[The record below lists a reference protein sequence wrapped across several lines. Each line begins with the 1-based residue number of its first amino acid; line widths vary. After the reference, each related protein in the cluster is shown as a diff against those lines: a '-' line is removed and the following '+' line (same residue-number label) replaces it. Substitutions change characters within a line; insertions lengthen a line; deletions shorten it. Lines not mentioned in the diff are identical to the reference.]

1 MQIKKNGVK
10 KFNKS
15 QELFKKVS
23 KNIPLASQTFS
34 KSYLQYIKGQA
45 PLFITRAKGCRVW
58 DVDGNEY
65 IDFINGLL
73 PVVLG
78 YQYKAVD
85 EAIKKQLKKGIIFS
99 LSSPLEY
106 ELAQLLIKHIPC
118 AEMVR
123 FGKNGSDV
131 TTGAIRLARAVTGR
145 DQVAVCYDRETEIL
159 TKDGFK
165 KFEDLDEKETVAT
178 LNPSTK
184 ELEYHRIE
192 KKIKYRFR
200 GKMIRFRGQRVD
212 LMVTPEHKIY
222 RKFRLTNSSYFKLVE
237 AKTILGM
244 KTIIQ
249 MTSTCKW
256 NGERRDKFFIPK
268 ISQSRPTK
276 NINSF
281 AIKDFVRFMG
291 WYLSEGFC
299 IEQKRGRYEVCI
311 SQDGK
316 NLEKNKEIIS
326 TIKRLGFTPY
336 RNGHHICFN
345 SKELVQ
351 YLKQFGKTKDK
362 YIPDWIQNL
371 SPDYL
376 SVFADAMVKGDG
388 TFERRRMRKFY
399 SASPKLIDGM
409 QEIFLKIGY
418 STTVSEYTNTGFSKD
433 KIYHLNISKENVL
446 GCWPKEEYYR
456 GEVYCVSVPNHII
469 LVRRNGKIVWSG
481 NCGYHGWHDW
491 YIGST
496 TRNLGVP
503 KSTQK
508 MTHKFVY
515 NDIKSL
521 EVILK
526 KYKVAAVIMEPM
538 NYVEPERGFLQKV
551 KNLTHKHGALL
562 IFDEIITGFRYNLGG
577 AQKLFGVIPDLAA
590 FGKSM
595 ANGMPISALVGK
607 KKYMEK
613 INDIFYSFTSGGENL
628 SLAAAIATI
637 KEMEKKK
644 VISYIWQKG
653 KYLQDGTNKL
663 LADNGL
669 DNIIKVKGR
678 PCWQVFII
686 KPTEKFSDLEIKSY
700 IQQELLQAGFL
711 WYGQHNMSFSHK
723 RSDIDK
729 LLVAYSCIFKQLRA
743 LLNSGRLK
751 EKLTGEPITNIF
763 KVR

>member
-1 MQIKKNGVK
+1 MRKFIKSN
-10 KFNKS
+10 
-15 QELFKKVS
+15 QLLKKVN
-23 KNIPLASQTFS
+23 KVIPLASQTFS
-34 KSYLQYIKGQA
+34 KSYLQYIKGVA
-45 PLFITRAKGCRVW
+45 PLFITYGKGCRVW

-99 LSSPLEY
+99 LASPLEY
-106 ELAQLLIKHIPC
+106 ELARLLVKHIPC

-145 DQVAVCYDRETEIL
+145 
-159 TKDGFK
+159 
-165 KFEDLDEKETVAT
+165 
-178 LNPSTK
+178 
-184 ELEYHRIE
+184 
-192 KKIKYRFR
+192 
-200 GKMIRFRGQRVD
+200 
-212 LMVTPEHKIY
+212 
-222 RKFRLTNSSYFKLVE
+222 
-237 AKTILGM
+237 
-244 KTIIQ
+244 
-249 MTSTCKW
+249 
-256 NGERRDKFFIPK
+256 
-268 ISQSRPTK
+268 
-276 NINSF
+276 
-281 AIKDFVRFMG
+281 
-291 WYLSEGFC
+291 
-299 IEQKRGRYEVCI
+299 
-311 SQDGK
+311 
-316 NLEKNKEIIS
+316 
-326 TIKRLGFTPY
+326 
-336 RNGHHICFN
+336 
-345 SKELVQ
+345 
-351 YLKQFGKTKDK
+351 
-362 YIPDWIQNL
+362 
-371 SPDYL
+371 
-376 SVFADAMVKGDG
+376 
-388 TFERRRMRKFY
+388 
-399 SASPKLIDGM
+399 
-409 QEIFLKIGY
+409 
-418 STTVSEYTNTGFSKD
+418 
-433 KIYHLNISKENVL
+433 
-446 GCWPKEEYYR
+446 
-456 GEVYCVSVPNHII
+456 NHIAI
-469 LVRRNGKIVWSG
+469 G
-481 NCGYHGWHDW
+481 GYHGWHDW

-496 TRNLGVP
+496 ARNLGVP

-508 MTHKFVY
+508 MTHKFIY